1 MKIVLLPI
9 PEYPISSQ
17 EKKDAEESAQEPD
30 STLYKEDGSL
40 EVPNCIYT
48 HQMWFD

>member
-17 EKKDAEESAQEPD
+17 EKDAEESEQEPD
-30 STLYKEDGSL
+30 PTLYKEDGSL

-48 HQMWFD
+48 LQMWFD